1 MTHPK
6 PLMCAVELGGT
17 KCECLVG
24 TSPDDIRERITVR
37 TERDAA
43 ATLRRIAG
51 VLRDW
56 KIRHGT
62 FSALGLACFGPLE
75 LRPDSPDFGRVG
87 LTAKEGRGDVEGGGV
102 FADWVADAAGVTAHV
117 I

>member
-1 MTHPK
+1 ALPRRRWISRPTGRDSPPMTPPQ
-6 PLMCAVELGGT
+6 PLLCAVDLGGT
-17 KCECLVG
+17 KCECVVG

-37 TERDAA
+37 TQRAAA

-75 LRPDSPDFGRVG
+75 LRPDSPDFGRIG
-87 LTAKEGRGDVEGGGV
+87 MTTKEGWGSV
-102 FADWVADAAGVTAHV
+102 
-117 I
+117 